1 MPPNPPRNAQRLR
14 RAQDMSSTCAGRL
27 LLALHNF
34 PVFSLLLSIM
44 PERPSNPSWVPRLAK
59 RASVGDPQFSDF
71 FSFFLLTSLEDA
83 DGVEDP
89 DCADVPNVQ
98 LETDIATSA
107 I

>member
-44 PERPSNPSWVPRLAK
+44 PEYVYKLYMKAYIIMLSRSTRM
-59 RASVGDPQFSDF
+59 
-71 FSFFLLTSLEDA
+71 
-83 DGVEDP
+83 GVIHF
-89 DCADVPNVQ
+89 CRVHVNCRVKVTQ
-98 LETDIATSA
+98 
-107 I
+107 